1 MTPPL
6 TVGLASSL
14 TSGLVSN
21 LKSRPNKNQNDQ
33 YYINHHLSSGHTEG
47 DRSSSSVV
55 AAMASKQVG

>member
-14 TSGLVSN
+14 TSCLVNN
-21 LKSRPNKNQNDQ
+21 LTSRQKPQNNQ

-47 DRSSSSVV
+47 DRSSSPVV